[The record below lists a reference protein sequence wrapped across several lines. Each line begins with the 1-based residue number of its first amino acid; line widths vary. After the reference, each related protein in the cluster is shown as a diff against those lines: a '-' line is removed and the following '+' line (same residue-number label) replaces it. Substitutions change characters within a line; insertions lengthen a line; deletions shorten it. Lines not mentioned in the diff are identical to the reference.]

1 MAEALEKISNIERR
15 VKVTVPVAPLQDQI
29 NQRFQQLTKT
39 ARVQGFRPG
48 KVPLRIIEQ
57 QYGADI
63 KTEVYS
69 KAIESKFGNVIQKK
83 TSSCGHARYST
94 RAL

>member
-1 MAEALEKISNIERR
+1 MHPYK
-15 VKVTVPVAPLQDQI
+15 TQI

-48 KVPLRIIEQ
+48 KVPLSIIKR
-57 QYGADI
+57 QYGPDV

-69 KAIESKFGNVIQKK
+69 KAIEEKFGDVIEEHKIRVAGMPDIEHEPL
-83 TSSCGHARYST
+83 SNM
-94 RAL
+94 